1 MEYDL
6 QNKIRA
12 YEFMLVYNLNEG
24 EEKVTFFFFLLFLI
38 NFIEG

>member
-1 MEYDL
+1 MEYNL

-24 EEKVTFFFFLLFLI
+24 EEKVTFFFLLFLI
-38 NFIEG
+38 NFTEG